1 MSSITIKMCTP
12 ATILINAARQHS
24 FFAKL
29 ITLALYIFGVFEGC
43 FRALVVTRMSLPI
56 RAIVN
61 FVTKDPEVFL
71 GAARNVRTLFCPPK
85 QGQKGKIPQMLS
97 KQRGRTQEFLLSHV
111 LYSMK
116 LLFFTLSSAF
126 FSTLAAG
133 VELHK
138 EGARLPGCESLP

>member
-1 MSSITIKMCTP
+1 MYAGRNPDKHGS
-12 ATILINAARQHS
+12 QHS
-24 FFAKL
+24 LLFL
-29 ITLALYIFGVFEGC
+29 VHHPRYLFGVFEGC

-116 LLFFTLSSAF
+116 LLFFTLSSAS

-133 VELHK
+133 VELNK
-138 EGARLPGCESLP
+138 EGARLPGCKSVP

>member
-1 MSSITIKMCTP
+1 MCAGALPEMSSITVKMCTP

-85 QGQKGKIPQMLS
+85 QGQKGKCFIFYEAAIFHSFLS
-97 KQRGRTQEFLLSHV
+97 FLFHFGR
-111 LYSMK
+111 
-116 LLFFTLSSAF
+116 
-126 FSTLAAG
+126 
-133 VELHK
+133 
-138 EGARLPGCESLP
+138 RC

>member
-1 MSSITIKMCTP
+1 MYAGHNPDKRGK
-12 ATILINAARQHS
+12 AAQLLCKAHHP
-24 FFAKL
+24 
-29 ITLALYIFGVFEGC
+29 LYLFGVFEGC

-97 KQRGRTQEFLLSHV
+97 KLRGRTQEFPLSCV
-111 LYSMK
+111 LYS
-116 LLFFTLSSAF
+116 SSAL
-126 FSTLAAG
+126 FSTFAAG
-133 VELHK
+133 VELDK
-138 EGARLPGCESLP
+138 EGARLPGCKSVP

>member
-1 MSSITIKMCTP
+1 M
-12 ATILINAARQHS
+12 
-24 FFAKL
+24 
-29 ITLALYIFGVFEGC
+29 FEGC

-116 LLFFTLSSAF
+116 LIFFILPQLPF
-126 FSTLAAG
+126 PLWPQVLNSTRKEPGCLAANLFREIG
-133 VELHK
+133 E
-138 EGARLPGCESLP
+138 RFFCENGKKTFEKKLLKRNF